1 MPPSSLILKYNAKS
15 CVLPLSAGH
24 RRIFSH
30 GQIAFHDDPSAM
42 TTGDPSGGSGAAGGD
57 TGDPAAN
64 AAKIMMEKGHK
75 RSQSKT
81 EFILPPGHEERER
94 RRRESNAPVS
104 LLCVLFKVYIYYK
117 HR

>member
-1 MPPSSLILKYNAKS
+1 
-15 CVLPLSAGH
+15 
-24 RRIFSH
+24 
-30 GQIAFHDDPSAM
+30 M
-42 TTGDPSGGSGAAGGD
+42 TTVDPAGGGTGGDP
-57 TGDPAAN
+57 GDPAN
-64 AAKIMMEKGHK
+64 AAKIMFEKGHK